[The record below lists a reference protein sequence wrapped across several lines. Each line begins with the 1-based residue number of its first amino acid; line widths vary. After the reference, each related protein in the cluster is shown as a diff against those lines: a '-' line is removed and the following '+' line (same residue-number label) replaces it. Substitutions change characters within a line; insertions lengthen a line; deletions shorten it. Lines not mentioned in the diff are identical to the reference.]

1 MSDESDDEFNDDEFN
16 DEASSAPDPDRELV
30 AAWQEQGDKQAAN
43 RLLTRHLPSLRRY
56 FRNKVGSRADEEELL
71 GQTLEGVVKAIA
83 GFRGDSS
90 FLTFLFQV
98 ARNKLRDH
106 FRAKFRKPDVV
117 DIEELSV
124 VDLSPGP
131 STIRSRNRWDTLLLG
146 GLRAISLSDQ
156 ELLELRYWEK
166 LTVPELVEFLGI
178 SDSAV
183 KNRLLRAKERL
194 RKAMATLAE
203 SNEELERVRT
213 GEIDRWAE
221 EVRPKHLGDRS
232 GEDDDGDDGD
242 DER

>member
-16 DEASSAPDPDRELV
+16 GEASSAPDPDRELV

-56 FRNKVGSRADEEELL
+56 FRNKVGSRTDEEELL
-71 GQTLEGVVKAIA
+71 AQTLKGLVEAIP
-83 GFRGDSS
+83 GFRRESS
-90 FLTFLFQV
+90 FRTFLFKL

-106 FRAKFRKPDVV
+106 FRAKSRKPDAV

-124 VDLSPGP
+124 ADLSPGP

-166 LTVPELVEFLGI
+166 LTVPELIEFLGI
-178 SDSAV
+178 SGSAV

-221 EVRPKHLGDRS
+221 EVRPKHLGDRP
-232 GEDDDGDDGD
+232 GDGDDGDDGD